1 MCVVAISAAASCTF
15 EQDGKSGCLIESK
28 NLGKVV
34 SVVSP
39 LCADE
44 VGAVSLEGGR
54 GHMWGTQY
62 L

>member
-1 MCVVAISAAASCTF
+1 MCRCNIGSSYVAVHLSKMEKAVVWSSPRKC
-15 EQDGKSGCLIESK
+15 SL
-28 NLGKVV
+28 
-34 SVVSP
+34 VSP